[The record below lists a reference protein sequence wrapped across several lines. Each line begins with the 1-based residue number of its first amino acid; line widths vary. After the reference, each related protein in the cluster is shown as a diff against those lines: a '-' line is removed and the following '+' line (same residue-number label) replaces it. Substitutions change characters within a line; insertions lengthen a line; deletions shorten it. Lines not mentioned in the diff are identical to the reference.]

1 MLPFYGKGF
10 VMAFKDF
17 MSTQGE
23 GMRAMAT
30 SGVIGLHLV
39 SGPLVGFVIGYAL
52 DAWLD
57 TSPWCKLIFLF
68 IGICAGFLNVWRDT
82 QQLLR
87 KLEKEK
93 NAKINAQNGE
103 KDK

>member
-1 MLPFYGKGF
+1 
-10 VMAFKDF
+10 MAFKDF
-17 MSTQGE
+17 MSAQSD

-39 SGPLVGFVIGYAL
+39 SGPLVGFAIGYAL

-57 TSPWCKLIFLF
+57 TSPWCKLVFLF
-68 IGICAGFLNVWRDT
+68 IGIGAGFLNVWRDT
-82 QQLLR
+82 QELLR

-93 NAKINAQNGE
+93 KAKAPAGNGE